1 MNSDQEKISLT
12 INKIRTEVE
21 AGATIMDAA
30 DKVGVH
36 IPRLCYHPELSIL
49 GACRICIVELEKNG
63 QLVASCST
71 PAEEGMQVRT
81 SSPELRRHRRD
92 IVELILDNHPKDCQ
106 TCVRDGNCELQDSAY
121 SLGVRERLFEGER
134 KSYSED
140 NSSPSI
146 HREPEKCIL
155 CGRCVRACD
164 EVQGVTNL
172 WQQNRGFESVAAP
185 AHNADIMES
194 VCIHCGQC
202 VNVCPTASIVENNVT
217 DEVFEAISDPDL
229 HVVVQTAP
237 SIRAA
242 LGEGFGYEPGTPVT
256 GKMVTALKMMG
267 FDAVFDTDLG
277 ADLTIVEEADEF
289 LERFKS
295 GEKLPLI
302 TSCSPGWISFLET
315 FYPELI
321 SYASTCKSP
330 MSMLSSLTKSY
341 YAEQEGIAP
350 ENIYSVAAMP
360 CTAKKY
366 EAARPEHEAPWGD
379 PYTDAVLTTREL
391 IWMCKCMGVDFRNL
405 PDSQFDR
412 PLGTATG
419 GGDIFGTTGG
429 VTEAALRTAYERFT
443 GEKLTEV
450 DFMQVRG
457 IQGLKE
463 ATIELDGSDINIG
476 VANGLQNAK
485 KLFERLLEGK
495 KEYHMLEIMACP
507 GGCVGGGGQPY
518 PPEDTFA
525 LDPELVKKR
534 AQALYTIDSN
544 KQLRK
549 PHENPDIKELY
560 SYYLGEPNSKRAHEL
575 LHTSYTPRDRQG
587 IR

>member
-1 MNSDQEKISLT
+1 MADNEKISL
-12 INKIRTEVE
+12 IIDGMQTEVDS
-21 AGATIMDAA
+21 GATIMDAA
-30 DKVGVH
+30 DRVGVH
-36 IPRLCYHPELSIL
+36 IPRLCYHPELSTL
-49 GACRICIVELEKNG
+49 GACRICVVELEKRETMA
-63 QLVASCST
+63 ASCST
-71 PAEEGMQVRT
+71 PAEEGMVVKTT
-81 SSPELRRHRRD
+81 SPRLRRHRRD
-92 IVELILDNHPKDCQ
+92 IVELILDNHPQDCQ
-106 TCVRDGNCELQDSAY
+106 TCDRDGNCELQDLAY
-121 SLGVRERLFEGER
+121 SLGVRERLFEGDR
-134 KSYSED
+134 KRFPED
-140 NSSPSI
+140 NSSPAI
-146 HREPEKCIL
+146 HRNPEKCIL
-155 CGRCVRACD
+155 CGRCVRVCD

-172 WQQNRGFESVAAP
+172 WPQFRGFESVAAP
-185 AHNADIMES
+185 AHNVDIMES

-202 VNVCPTASIVENNVT
+202 ANVCPTASIVENNVT
-217 DEVFEAISDPDL
+217 DEVLEALADPDL

-256 GKMVTALKMMG
+256 GKMVTALNLMG
-267 FDAVFDTDLG
+267 FDTVFDTDFG

-289 LERFKS
+289 LNRFRS

-321 SYASTCKSP
+321 PHASTCKSP
-330 MSMLSSLTKSY
+330 MSMLSSLIKTY
-341 YAEQEGIAP
+341 YADQKEIAP
-350 ENIYSVAAMP
+350 EQIYSVATMP

-366 EAARPEHEAPWGD
+366 EAARPEHEAPWGA

-412 PLGTATG
+412 PLGQSSG

-443 GEKLTEV
+443 GEELTEL

-457 IQGLKE
+457 VEGLRE
-463 ATIELDGSDINIG
+463 ASVELDGDTVNIG

-485 KLFERLLEGK
+485 KLFERLQSGE
-495 KEYHMLEIMACP
+495 KEYHLIEIMACP

-518 PPEDTFA
+518 PPKDTFA

-534 AQALYTIDSN
+534 AKALYSIDAT
-544 KQLRK
+544 KKVRK
-549 PHENPDIKELY
+549 PHENPDITELY
-560 SYYLGEPNSKRAHEL
+560 SYFFGEPNSDRAHEL
-575 LHTSYTPRDRQG
+575 LHTSYTPAERQG
-587 IR
+587 IK